1 MTAPTRDALDDST
14 LRPRAGRARPGRVV
28 DLAGARPQPAIVPF
42 AAQAPADRPMHPPAN
57 PGFRGRPK
65 SGRLGDVMSYPCP
78 AGMYSALST
87 SCPPAMPHFV
97 RVVA

>member
-1 MTAPTRDALDDST
+1 MPSTTPPYAHEPGGPVPAVWSTWRAPGRRRRSFR
-14 LRPRAGRARPGRVV
+14 LRPKH
-28 DLAGARPQPAIVPF
+28 
-42 AAQAPADRPMHPPAN
+42 PADRPMHPPAN

-97 RVVA
+97 RVFA